1 MKKLVFLFTMVFAVS
16 MAIAQ
21 SNTSAVDQTG
31 SNQNALVTQ
40 TGSSNT
46 SDVDQT
52 SPAGSV
58 NNATVN
64 QTGNNNIADV
74 DQVQQNSVVGA
85 NNATLTQTGNS
96 NIGTQ
101 TQVGTYTG
109 YMNATMLQNGNNN
122 VGTQIQS
129 SYNETATM
137 TQLQNGNTGI
147 QTQSGNHV
155 SAVMTQDGLGN
166 YGNQLQSGGLNNSM
180 NLTQTG
186 NSNESYQTQSGGT
199 WNPPGGHSAVITILG
214 DDNYTSQVQSGTT
227 SNHASI
233 DQTANS
239 SSAEQTQT
247 GSYNQAT
254 ITQLGQWPAGAVV
267 NETAI
272 QTQSGDAHEAA
283 ISQITDSGHGG
294 SSTTQTQSG
303 YNQFAF
309 AGQYSWN
316 SIIIQTQSGPSRNWA
331 EAYQAGNNNYVRQ
344 IQDGEGNRARV
355 DEQTGG
361 WTQGNTAIQVQTGR
375 WNNALIEQYDVNGA
389 KSWPGGN
396 GNTAEIYQTGDDN
409 WAGDGYGVA
418 TEYGIRQWGDDN
430 TAIVTQNDV
439 ANKSQV
445 LQVGIG
451 NTVNVTQ
458 GGGTGL
464 FGAFGTYWNV
474 SDVVQN
480 GNYNAATVTQTYV
493 P

>member
-1 MKKLVFLFTMVFAVS
+1 MKKLVFLFAMVFAVS
-16 MAIAQ
+16 MAMGQ
-21 SNTSAVDQTG
+21 SNSSTVDQTG
-31 SNQNALVTQ
+31 NNQNALVIQ
-40 TGSSNT
+40 SGSSNS

-64 QTGNNNIADV
+64 QTGNSNTADV

-85 NNATLTQTGNS
+85 NNATLTQIGNS
-96 NIGTQ
+96 NNGTQ
-101 TQVGTYTG
+101 TQVGTWTG
-109 YMNATMLQNGNNN
+109 YMNATMLQNGSNNT
-122 VGTQIQS
+122 GTQIQS

-137 TQLQNGNTGI
+137 TQLQDGNTGI
-147 QTQSGNHV
+147 QNQSGNYVSAAMTQSGLN
-155 SAVMTQDGLGN
+155 N
-166 YGNQLQSGGLNNSM
+166 YGNQLQSGLNNSM
-180 NLTQTG
+180 TLSQTG

-199 WNPPGGHSAVITILG
+199 WNPPGGHRAVTTILG
-214 DDNYTSQVQSGTT
+214 DDNYTSQQQSGTT
-227 SNHASI
+227 SNNASI

-254 ITQLGQWPAGAVV
+254 ITQLGQWPAGAVIH
-267 NETAI
+267 ETAI
-272 QTQSGDAHEAA
+272 QIQTGDEHDAE
-283 ISQITDSGHGG
+283 ISQITDSGNGG
-294 SSTTQTQSG
+294 SSTTQTQTG

-316 SIIIQTQSGPSRNWA
+316 STIIQTQNGSSRNWA

-344 IQDGEGNRARV
+344 IQNGEGNRARV

-361 WTQGNTAIQVQTGR
+361 WTQGNTAIQEQTGR

-409 WAGDGYGVA
+409 WAGDGYGAA

-451 NTVNVTQ
+451 NDVNVSQ

-474 SDVVQN
+474 SNVDQT
-480 GNYNAATVTQTYV
+480 GNYNNATVTQTYV